1 MAARPATNR
10 WRRIVNALR
19 HDGGASAVEMG
30 LILPIFLAV
39 IFGIVDV
46 GRMYYIFNTLN
57 SGVQQG
63 GRYASLNNVACN
75 SQIQTVVV
83 NALTGLVDITSSDV
97 TVTDN
102 GGTPATTTITAS
114 KSIPI
119 IGYGW
124 NLGSIM
130 PNRSLSASVTVAR
143 PKAATLNYSS
153 CTP

>member
-1 MAARPATNR
+1 MAERRASRG
-10 WRRIVNALR
+10 WRRIVRGLR
-19 HDGGASAVEMG
+19 DDGGASAVEMG

-46 GRMYYIFNTLN
+46 GRMYYMFNTLN

-83 NALTGLVDITSSDV
+83 NALTGLVAITASDV
-97 TVTDN
+97 SVVDN

-114 KSIPI
+114 KTIPI

-130 PNRSLSASVTVAR
+130 PNRTLSASVTVAR
-143 PKAATLNYSS
+143 PKSGTLQYSS